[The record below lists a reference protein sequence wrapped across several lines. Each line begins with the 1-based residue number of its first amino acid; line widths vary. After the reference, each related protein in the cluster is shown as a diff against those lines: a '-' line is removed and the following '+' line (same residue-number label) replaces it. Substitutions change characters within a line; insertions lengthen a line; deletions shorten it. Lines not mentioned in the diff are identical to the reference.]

1 MSNVL
6 LIYNQLRAA
15 GVSRAGALGL
25 LGNWKAESGL
35 EPCRLQNDFSAGRIY
50 SRSYTDDVTAGR
62 ITRAQF
68 ARDQKGYDL
77 AQWTYFNFSTGQGRK
92 LELYDFWKKSGKAL
106 DDVSMQVS
114 FALHELTTEGQYAGL
129 WKILRTTDDIWTA
142 TDKVCRLYEQPYYCN
157 VDTRFRYAKEI
168 EAELSKKTEEEPNV
182 SGSSSE
188 RTSSGVN
195 EHSTC
200 LADANDTKL
209 VRTYYPYRMID
220 KSMAGTDVAVLQAVL
235 SARGYYTGAL
245 DGIFG
250 DTLDAAVRKFQ
261 MDHDLVVDGVCGPMT
276 WRKILEM
283 E

>member
-25 LGNWKAESGL
+25 MGNWKAESGL

-68 ARDQKGYDL
+68 ARDQKGYGL

-106 DDVSMQVS
+106 DDVSMQVA

-129 WKILRTTDDIWTA
+129 WQILRTTDDIWTA

-157 VDTRFRYAKEI
+157 VDTRFRYAKEL
-168 EAELSKKTEEEPNV
+168 EAEILEAENAASP
-182 SGSSSE
+182 SSTSLGD
-188 RTSSGVN
+188 TSSAV
-195 EHSTC
+195 
-200 LADANDTKL
+200 DNDSASMGFEL
-209 VRTYYPYRMID
+209 SILNSELYYPYRMID

-235 SARGYYTGAL
+235 SARGYYNGAL

-250 DTLDAAVRKFQ
+250 DALDAAVRKFQ